1 MDIFA
6 NFFGGG
12 RQQQQ
17 ERRGPNMVS
26 EVLVDLSD
34 VYVGKTF
41 DVRPS
46 IHVCRS

>member
-26 EVLVDLSD
+26 EVLVDLQD
-34 VYVGKTF
+34 VFTGKTF
-41 DVRPS
+41 DVRLS
-46 IHVCRS
+46 MFGKV